1 MDYRSVKWTIFFGL
15 SLTAPA
21 MLFLVMAVMF
31 MPAIFFVAGIAYV
44 IPKAFRPGGTGES
57 LTFIVI
63 LGVHALVYA
72 GLYYGISVIF
82 ARAVTMIRQ
91 RLVRNSIVAA
101 FCIGLVLMTQFP
113 IYGAGGHSPIR
124 WHPLAELLKDFNRS
138 YGAGTVAIVYG
149 AAILL
154 LAGVLLIPKLKKNR
168 RR

>member
-44 IPKAFRPGGTGES
+44 IPKAFSPGSTGES

-72 GLYYGISVIF
+72 GLYYVVSVF
-82 ARAVTMIRQ
+82 
-91 RLVRNSIVAA
+91 
-101 FCIGLVLMTQFP
+101 
-113 IYGAGGHSPIR
+113 
-124 WHPLAELLKDFNRS
+124 
-138 YGAGTVAIVYG
+138 
-149 AAILL
+149 
-154 LAGVLLIPKLKKNR
+154 
-168 RR
+168 